1 MLGAAF
7 FHPLFQPA
15 SIFFEQKT
23 SYSKTLA
30 ENSVRLG
37 IACRPRDPLPA
48 DFILAGRE
56 PLLRQH
62 FHQACLGID
71 NVQRER
77 RIIITLRRITG
88 GNNELVQ
95 GLKFRWHFDLVHSG
109 FERQWDFELGQGWG
123 RSIDALRR
131 LLEPARD
138 FRQVKSCEL
147 LRVETREPDA
157 SAFRTPDAD
166 IIRWHQKSSTVGIQ
180 RKSRL
185 VGILLH
191 NQRDQISQ
199 RSLVTVMNP
208 GKRLPRGSVYLWKS
222 FPIPGRWPN
231 GAVQEFPQSESV
243 EFGHQPAVGT
253 PCGFT

>member
-138 FRQVKSCEL
+138 FRQVKSCGCL
-147 LRVETREPDA
+147 VSETRDRMLLP
-157 SAFRTPDAD
+157 FRTLHPT
-166 IIRWHQKSSTVGIQ
+166 IFGWLRTISTSVIQ
-180 RKSRL
+180 
-185 VGILLH
+185 
-191 NQRDQISQ
+191 
-199 RSLVTVMNP
+199 
-208 GKRLPRGSVYLWKS
+208 
-222 FPIPGRWPN
+222 
-231 GAVQEFPQSESV
+231 
-243 EFGHQPAVGT
+243 
-253 PCGFT
+253 